1 MIEDIQDNTQQTDI
15 IHKQEENSTLD
26 VTQFLRKP
34 QENHQS
40 DTEDECGTDTIPLQ
54 RKYTTSM
61 SRQPQSIENQEQQES
76 NQSESEEEE

>member
-34 QENHQS
+34 QENH
-40 DTEDECGTDTIPLQ
+40 
-54 RKYTTSM
+54 
-61 SRQPQSIENQEQQES
+61 
-76 NQSESEEEE
+76 